1 MTVQMIDNYLTL
13 IFLFIKLSDPK
24 TLLLIAYLMI
34 RLRSRDIPVAS
45 VFADVLAVIDISQ
58 VPAVVEVPIF
68 AGVSA
73 SAGAPIVANI
83 RPATGVSTDFNVP
96 AIVGFPDVVG
106 IP

>member
-1 MTVQMIDNYLTL
+1 MIL
-13 IFLFIKLSDPK
+13 
-24 TLLLIAYLMI
+24 
-34 RLRSRDIPVAS
+34 LRSRDIPVAS
-45 VFADVLAVIDISQ
+45 AFADVLAVIDTSQ

-73 SAGAPIVANI
+73 SAGAPLVANI
-83 RPATGVSTDFNVP
+83 LSVTGVSTDSSNP